1 MFVFYE
7 IWRILFFV
15 KPVFRFALLLY
26 GHWLPWVFFCEIVNL
41 GQSNTPESFCEALFD
56 ILFLIDNISESTT
69 IKLMDLC

>member
-26 GHWLPWVFFCEIVNL
+26 GHWLPWVFLCEIVNL
-41 GQSNTPESFCEALFD
+41 GQSNTPESFCEAL
-56 ILFLIDNISESTT
+56 
-69 IKLMDLC
+69 